1 MELRITRLTT
11 LWPSIHHFQVI
22 LLFYTSLLCLQPP
35 TDCLRNLGNETDRL
49 ALLEFKSKIGNDP
62 HDVFSSWNDSVNF
75 CKWQGITCGRK
86 HHRVTSLNLYGLS
99 LSGTISPFIGNLTFL
114 RFLNL
119 RNNSFHGEIPQE
131 VGRLSRLRHLNLTD
145 NRLGG
150 EIPLNITYC
159 SELRILILA
168 RNRFVGKIL
177 DELGSLKKLVSLD
190 LYGNNLTGEI
200 PHSFGNL
207 SSFKHLSVAVNN
219 LAGNIPN
226 KLGQLTGLTF
236 FSVGVNNLI
245 GTIPGAL
252 YNISSI
258 NVLSVPD
265 NQLKGSLPANIGLTL
280 RNLQDFYIGGNQ
292 FCGTI
297 PSSFTNASLLEIFDI
312 SGNFFTG
319 QVPNNFGD
327 LRDLQQVN
335 FEFNFLGSDTS
346 QDLSFIT
353 SLSNCSN
360 LEILSF
366 AKNNFG
372 GVLPAALANLSTK
385 LSLLGAG
392 GNRISGRLP
401 SEVGNLVNL
410 YALGLEENHFSGTIP
425 ISFGKLRKLQKLYL
439 HTNLLSG
446 QIPPSLGNLSQ
457 LYELH
462 LGENKLQGNITS
474 SIANCQ
480 NLQALDISNNFLIGF
495 IPPEIIGLSSLSTI
509 LNLSHNTLTGPL
521 PQEIHKL
528 KNINALDVSQNK
540 LYGEIPET
548 IGDCL
553 MLENLNMQGNFL
565 QGSIPSTLASLRGLQ
580 HLDLSRNNL
589 SGNIPKELHKLPF
602 LQYVNL
608 SFNNLEGEVPREGVF
623 SNTTAVSLVGNKNLC
638 GDIPELQLPA
648 CPIKRKK
655 HKNSPLAIILATVI
669 SSIVLSMAITS
680 LRVLCWRKS
689 RKNPS
694 SSPFCLDKLLR
705 ISHKELHQ
713 ATQGFSSENLI
724 GQGSFGSVYRGS
736 LDLHGERIVAVKV
749 LNLHQHGASKS
760 FIAECRALR
769 NIRHQNLVK
778 ILTYCSS
785 IDFKG
790 NDFKAFVLDFMVNG
804 SLEMWLHPNEDSS
817 SQPRNLKLLQR
828 LRVAIDLSSA
838 LHYLHDLC
846 ETPIIH
852 CDLKPSNILLDNDM
866 TAHVGDFGLARLLSK
881 TSSNSSQDQT
891 SSIGIKGT
899 IGYVPPEYGIG
910 GEPTTY
916 GDVYSFG
923 IILLE
928 IITGRRPIDEVF
940 TDGLNLHNFVRSK
953 LPGQVMQVLDPKLI
967 ATGEVGAEEIVEDND
982 SDDGQ
987 REIQENNVNIE
998 NLKLQGSNV
1007 QKCVVSVL
1015 KIGLACSVEL
1025 PGDRMNMTDV
1035 TRKLNI
1041 ITEAFLRARTH
1052 TERQIVNHN

>member
-245 GTIPGAL
+245 GTIPVAL

-292 FCGTI
+292 FYGTI

-319 QVPNNFGD
+319 QVPKNFGD

-346 QDLSFIT
+346 KDLSFIT

-589 SGNIPKELHKLPF
+589 SGNIPKELQKLPF
-602 LQYVNL
+602 LIYVNL
-608 SFNNLEGEVPREGVF
+608 SFNNLEVEVRRYGVF

-638 GDIPELQLPA
+638 GDIP
-648 CPIKRKK
+648 
-655 HKNSPLAIILATVI
+655 
-669 SSIVLSMAITS
+669 
-680 LRVLCWRKS
+680 
-689 RKNPS
+689 
-694 SSPFCLDKLLR
+694 
-705 ISHKELHQ
+705 
-713 ATQGFSSENLI
+713 
-724 GQGSFGSVYRGS
+724 YRGS
-736 LDLHGERIVAVKV
+736 LDLHGERIVLCEGTQPSSTWSIQK
-749 LNLHQHGASKS
+749 LHSLSAS
-760 FIAECRALR
+760 IAEHRAP
-769 NIRHQNLVK
+769 NRHVYNK
-778 ILTYCSS
+778 
-785 IDFKG
+785 
-790 NDFKAFVLDFMVNG
+790 NG
-804 SLEMWLHPNEDSS
+804 IA
-817 SQPRNLKLLQR
+817 
-828 LRVAIDLSSA
+828 RV
-838 LHYLHDLC
+838 C
-846 ETPIIH
+846 
-852 CDLKPSNILLDNDM
+852 
-866 TAHVGDFGLARLLSK
+866 LA
-881 TSSNSSQDQT
+881 
-891 SSIGIKGT
+891 
-899 IGYVPPEYGIG
+899 EYGIG

-928 IITGRRPIDEVF
+928 IITGRRPIDEVITYF
-940 TDGLNLHNFVRSK
+940 LNLKNYVRTK
-953 LPGQVMQVLDPKLI
+953 LPGQVIQVLDHKLI
-967 ATGEVGAEEIVEDND
+967 ATGDVGAEEIVEDNE

-987 REIQENNVNIE
+987 TEIQECNFKIE
-998 NLKLQGSNV
+998 NLRLEGCDV
-1007 QKCVVSVL
+1007 QKWIVSVL

-1052 TERQIVNHN
+1052 TERQIPKDYFDHLDIAEE

>member
-22 LLFYTSLLCLQPP
+22 VLFCTSLLCLQPP

-62 HDVFSSWNDSVNF
+62 HDVISSWNDSVNF

-145 NRLGG
+145 NSLRG
-150 EIPLNITYC
+150 EIPLNITYS

-226 KLGQLTGLTF
+226 KLVQLTGLTF

-258 NVLSVPD
+258 NVFSVPD

-292 FCGTI
+292 FYGTI
-297 PSSFTNASLLEIFDI
+297 PSSFTNASQLEIFDI

-319 QVPNNFGD
+319 QAPNNFGD

-335 FEFNFLGSDTS
+335 FEFNFLGSNTS

-372 GVLPAALANLSTK
+372 GVLPAAIANLSTK

-401 SEVGNLVNL
+401 SEIRNLVNL

-462 LGENKLQGNITS
+462 L
-474 SIANCQ
+474 
-480 NLQALDISNNFLIGF
+480 
-495 IPPEIIGLSSLSTI
+495 
-509 LNLSHNTLTGPL
+509 
-521 PQEIHKL
+521 
-528 KNINALDVSQNK
+528 
-540 LYGEIPET
+540 
-548 IGDCL
+548 
-553 MLENLNMQGNFL
+553 
-565 QGSIPSTLASLRGLQ
+565 
-580 HLDLSRNNL
+580 
-589 SGNIPKELHKLPF
+589 
-602 LQYVNL
+602 
-608 SFNNLEGEVPREGVF
+608 
-623 SNTTAVSLVGNKNLC
+623 
-638 GDIPELQLPA
+638 DIPELQLPA

-694 SSPFCLDKLLR
+694 SSPF
-705 ISHKELHQ
+705 
-713 ATQGFSSENLI
+713 
-724 GQGSFGSVYRGS
+724 Y
-736 LDLHGERIVAVKV
+736 
-749 LNLHQHGASKS
+749 
-760 FIAECRALR
+760 
-769 NIRHQNLVK
+769 
-778 ILTYCSS
+778 
-785 IDFKG
+785 
-790 NDFKAFVLDFMVNG
+790 
-804 SLEMWLHPNEDSS
+804 SS
-817 SQPRNLKLLQR
+817 SQPRNLNLLQR
-828 LRVAIDLSSA
+828 FRVAMDLSSA

-852 CDLKPSNILLDNDM
+852 CDLKPSNILLDDDM

-891 SSIGIKGT
+891 SSIGIRGT

-928 IITGRRPIDEVF
+928 IITGRRPIDKVF

-953 LPGQVMQVLDPKLI
+953 LLGQVMQVLDPKLI
-967 ATGEVGAEEIVEDND
+967 ATGEVGAEEFVEDNENE

-987 REIQENNVNIE
+987 TEIQENNVNVE
-998 NLKLQGSNV
+998 NMKLQGSNV

-1015 KIGLACSVEL
+1015 KIGLACSAKL

-1041 ITEAFLRARTH
+1041 ITESFLHASAHR
-1052 TERQIVNHN
+1052 ERQIVNQN

>member
-99 LSGTISPFIGNLTFL
+99 LSGTISPFIGNLAFL

-292 FCGTI
+292 FYGTI

-462 LGENKLQGNITS
+462 L
-474 SIANCQ
+474 
-480 NLQALDISNNFLIGF
+480 
-495 IPPEIIGLSSLSTI
+495 
-509 LNLSHNTLTGPL
+509 
-521 PQEIHKL
+521 
-528 KNINALDVSQNK
+528 
-540 LYGEIPET
+540 
-548 IGDCL
+548 
-553 MLENLNMQGNFL
+553 
-565 QGSIPSTLASLRGLQ
+565 
-580 HLDLSRNNL
+580 
-589 SGNIPKELHKLPF
+589 
-602 LQYVNL
+602 
-608 SFNNLEGEVPREGVF
+608 
-623 SNTTAVSLVGNKNLC
+623 
-638 GDIPELQLPA
+638 DIPELQLPA

-694 SSPFCLDKLLR
+694 SSPF
-705 ISHKELHQ
+705 
-713 ATQGFSSENLI
+713 
-724 GQGSFGSVYRGS
+724 Y
-736 LDLHGERIVAVKV
+736 
-749 LNLHQHGASKS
+749 
-760 FIAECRALR
+760 
-769 NIRHQNLVK
+769 
-778 ILTYCSS
+778 
-785 IDFKG
+785 
-790 NDFKAFVLDFMVNG
+790 
-804 SLEMWLHPNEDSS
+804 SS
-817 SQPRNLKLLQR
+817 SQPRNLNLLQR